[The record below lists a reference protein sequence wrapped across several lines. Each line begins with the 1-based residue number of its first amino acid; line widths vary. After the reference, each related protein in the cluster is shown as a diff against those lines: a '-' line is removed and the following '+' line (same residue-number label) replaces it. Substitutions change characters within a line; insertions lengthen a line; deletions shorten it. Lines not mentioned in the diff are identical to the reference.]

1 MFYVTGVNYA
11 QTNTEETEVNFE
23 DLNSAIE
30 YAEILAELGYKDII
44 VINEE
49 GEIFYESWFK

>member
-49 GEIFYESWFK
+49 GEIFYES

>member
-11 QTNTEETEVNFE
+11 HNNTEETEQNFE

-30 YAEILAELGYKDII
+30 YAETLVELGYKDII

-49 GEIFYESWFK
+49 GDILYEN

>member
-11 QTNTEETEVNFE
+11 QMNTEETEQNFE
-23 DLNSAIE
+23 DLSSAIE
-30 YAEILAELGYKDII
+30 YAKVLVELGFKDII

-49 GEIFYESWFK
+49 GDIFYEN